1 MKTISICYV
10 LTVLLLTM
18 TRAVAFQLPFTRTVT
33 AAAAKKVQLR
43 DNSSSIKP
51 SELDPQGYKHRSNVT
66 KEKKKNK
73 RILALVTTC
82 STLPAMLLQPKAA
95 KAAAAAA
102 TSSSILTTPQ
112 KLVVD
117 PALLTSTAG
126 EKFGAVSVALGNS
139 NNFVQTFVTT
149 TMATI
154 QMKQRS
160 MIMFALALGMVTTL
174 LKCAEGGY
182 VKLIEFMIDRCL
194 LGYYGVGGVST
205 KNGSIRKVSWN
216 EYMTHYLP
224 KRRGSGVGGKNKKNE
239 GFVLDKHT
247 MLFQPVAVARG
258 EFTNDITLEAH
269 IYVFSYT
276 SLDDSPHVSCPAI
289 HSMSLCIPLVSIKM
303 TTP

>member
-1 MKTISICYV
+1 
-10 LTVLLLTM
+10 M

-33 AAAAKKVQLR
+33 AAAVAKKVQLR
-43 DNSSSIKP
+43 DSSSSIKP
-51 SELDPQGYKHRSNVT
+51 TTFPSLDPQGYKHRSNVT
-66 KEKKKNK
+66 KEKKNNK

-82 STLPAMLLQPKAA
+82 STLPAMLLRP
-95 KAAAAAA
+95 KAAAA
-102 TSSSILTTPQ
+102 TSSILTTPQ

-126 EKFGAVSVALGNS
+126 EEFGAVSVALGTSN

-194 LGYYGVGGVST
+194 LGYYGVGVGT
-205 KNGSIRKVSWN
+205 KNDSIRKVSWN

-224 KRRGSGVGGKNKKNE
+224 KRSGSGV
-239 GFVLDKHT
+239 
-247 MLFQPVAVARG
+247 
-258 EFTNDITLEAH
+258 
-269 IYVFSYT
+269 S
-276 SLDDSPHVSCPAI
+276 DSSF
-289 HSMSLCIPLVSIKM
+289 
-303 TTP
+303 

>member
-10 LTVLLLTM
+10 LTVVLLTM
-18 TRAVAFQLPFTRTVT
+18 TRAVAFQLPFTRTVIA

-51 SELDPQGYKHRSNVT
+51 GNFPSLEPQAYKQHRSNVT
-66 KEKKKNK
+66 KENKKNK
-73 RILALVTTC
+73 RILALLTTC
-82 STLPAMLLQPKAA
+82 STLPAMLLRP

-102 TSSSILTTPQ
+102 SSSILTTPQ

-126 EKFGAVSVALGNS
+126 EEFGAVSVALGTS
-139 NNFVQTFVTT
+139 NHFIQTFVTT

-160 MIMFALALGMVTTL
+160 MIMFALALGMVATL

-194 LGYYGVGGVST
+194 LGYNGVGVGT
-205 KNGSIRKVSWN
+205 KNDIHKKVGWD
-216 EYMTHYLP
+216 EYTSHYLL
-224 KRRGSGVGGKNKKNE
+224 KRRGSGVSSKNKENE
-239 GFVLDKHT
+239 EFVLDKQT
-247 MLFQPVAVARG
+247 MLFQPVTVARG
-258 EFTNDITLEAH
+258 EFTSITLETH
-269 IYVFSYT
+269 IYVLSF
-276 SLDDSPHVSCPAI
+276 I
-289 HSMSLCIPLVSIKM
+289 LV
-303 TTP
+303 